1 MKKLFLLLAVLP
13 LLCCNLLAQNVND
26 DVLLLQKSNASLKS
40 QLKDQRTIL
49 SNQIKKT
56 DSIMSLLQSANSE
69 IKKNAD
75 NQNSINQSIGD
86 LKNQTANIN
95 QGFSNVSYAFSKRKN
110 YSIIAFI
117 GSIFIVLIYLFYL
130 GKKFA
135 CTDENINTMSKK
147 VNKTIESEILSVK
160 EIYNEQ
166 LSLSAK
172 TFDGKMTELNETFEK
187 KIAAIKSEFSAN
199 RQK

>member
-1 MKKLFLLLAVLP
+1 MKKLLLLLAVLP
-13 LLCCNLLAQNVND
+13 LLCCNILAQNVND
-26 DVLLLQKSNASLKS
+26 DVLLLKKSNALLKS

-56 DSIMSLLQSANSE
+56 DSIISLLQSANSE
-69 IKKNAD
+69 IKKYSD
-75 NQNSINQSIGD
+75 NQNSINQSIDD
-86 LKNQTANIN
+86 LKKQTTNFN
-95 QGFSNVSYAFSKRKN
+95 QGFRNVGQAFSKRKN

-135 CTDENINTMSKK
+135 RTDENINTISKK

-160 EIYNEQ
+160 EIFNEQ

-172 TFDGKMTELNETFEK
+172 TFDEKMTELNETFEK
-187 KIAAIKSEFSAN
+187 KIAAIKSEFNA
-199 RQK
+199 K

>member
-1 MKKLFLLLAVLP
+1 MKKLLLLLAVLP

-95 QGFSNVSYAFSKRKN
+95 QGFSNVGHAFSKRKN

-135 CTDENINTMSKK
+135 RTDENINTISKK
-147 VNKTIESEILSVK
+147 VNKTIEREILSVK
-160 EIYNEQ
+160 EIFNEQ

-172 TFDGKMTELNETFEK
+172 TFDEKMTKLNETFEK

-199 RQK
+199 R